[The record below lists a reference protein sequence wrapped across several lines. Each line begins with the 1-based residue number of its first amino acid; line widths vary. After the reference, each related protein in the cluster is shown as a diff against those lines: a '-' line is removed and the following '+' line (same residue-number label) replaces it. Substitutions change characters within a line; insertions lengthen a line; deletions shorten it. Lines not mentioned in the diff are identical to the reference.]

1 MWTLFQILE
10 TGLVRPTY
18 IITLTEGNDD
28 ATSNSNAIQLNVF
41 LWWIKP
47 QLRIRKKRISR
58 IRNWQILFNRI

>member
-1 MWTLFQILE
+1 MWTLSQILE

-41 LWWIKP
+41 L
-47 QLRIRKKRISR
+47 
-58 IRNWQILFNRI
+58 